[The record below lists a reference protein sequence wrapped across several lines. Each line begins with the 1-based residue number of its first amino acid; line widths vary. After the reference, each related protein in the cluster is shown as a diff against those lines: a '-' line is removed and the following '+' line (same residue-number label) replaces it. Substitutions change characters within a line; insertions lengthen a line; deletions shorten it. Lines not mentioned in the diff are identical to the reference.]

1 MAALIRRVVFATDF
15 SSCAERAQEYA
26 LAMASA
32 WGASLDI
39 LHVVEFQPGM
49 DVEFPVNQMYLDH
62 RKEEAGPSLQSA
74 KERAIRA
81 GLSAQTHLRVGVPSQ
96 EIQTCVRSSGADLVV
111 LGTHGR
117 TGLEHVLLGSTA
129 ERIVRIA
136 PCPVLSVK
144 ASQPEGAGEAPS
156 ATKVKMRRIV
166 VPVDFSDCS
175 LDALE
180 FAVQFNKPFGAAI
193 TLLHVM
199 EPVAYGLDFTLVP
212 PKEWKHQKERVAARL
227 DELTA
232 ALTGSGIATDHVL
245 RSGLPSDSIVGFVR
259 ERGFDLMIMGTHGRR
274 GLSHL
279 LSGSV
284 AGAMLRLA
292 PCPVLTVHSPKFGS
306 EHRRVVSTQI
316 VQSVTT

>member
-1 MAALIRRVVFATDF
+1 MATLIKRVLFANDF
-15 SSCAERAQEYA
+15 SSCAKRAQDYA
-26 LAMASA
+26 LAVAQA

-39 LHVVEFQPGM
+39 LHVIEFQPGM

-62 RKEEAGPSLQSA
+62 RKAEAIAPLQSA
-74 KERAIRA
+74 KEQATRA
-81 GLSAQTHLRVGVPSQ
+81 GLSAQTQMLVGVPSQ
-96 EIQTCVRSSGADLVV
+96 QIHAFAGSSGADIVV

-129 ERIVRIA
+129 ERVVRTA

-144 ASQPEGAGEAPS
+144 EPRPEAAGRVPPEAG
-156 ATKVKMRRIV
+156 MRIRRIV
-166 VPVDFSDCS
+166 IPIDFSDCS

-180 FAVQFNKPFGAAI
+180 FAVQFNKPFGAAM
-193 TLLHVM
+193 TLLHVL
-199 EPVAYGLDFTLVP
+199 EPVAYGLDFTLIP
-212 PKEWKHQKERVAARL
+212 PKEWRHQKELVTARL
-227 DELTA
+227 GELTGV
-232 ALTGSGIATDHVL
+232 LTDHGVTADHML
-245 RSGLPSDSIVGFVR
+245 RSGLPSDSIVGFVH
-259 ERGFDLMIMGTHGRR
+259 ERGFDLMIMGTHGRS

-292 PCPVLTVHSPKFGS
+292 PCPVLTVHSPKFS
-306 EHRRVVSTQI
+306 PEHRRLVSTQI

>member
-1 MAALIRRVVFATDF
+1 MAALIKKVVVATDF
-15 SSCAERAQEYA
+15 SSCADHAQDYA
-26 LAMASA
+26 FALASA
-32 WGASLDI
+32 WGGSLDI

-62 RKEEAGPSLQSA
+62 RKAEAGPLLQSA
-74 KERAIRA
+74 KERASRA
-81 GLSAQTHLRVGVPSQ
+81 GLSAQTHLRVGVPSE
-96 EIQTCVRSSGADLVV
+96 EIKAFVRSSGADLVV

-144 ASQPEGAGEAPS
+144 AAQPEASEEKPPAAGVRMG
-156 ATKVKMRRIV
+156 KIV
-166 VPVDFSDCS
+166 VPIDFSDCS

-212 PKEWKHQKERVAARL
+212 PREWKLQKERVAARL
-227 DELTA
+227 EELAT
-232 ALTGSGIATDHVL
+232 ALTVSGVTADHVL
-245 RSGLPSDSIVGFVR
+245 RSGLPSDSIIGFVR
-259 ERGFDLMIMGTHGRR
+259 ERGFDLVIMGTHGRR

-292 PCPVLTVHSPKFGS
+292 PCPVLTVHSPKFGP
-306 EHRRVVSTQI
+306 EHRRVVAKQI
-316 VQSVTT
+316 QQPVTN